1 MDYWEVGWGWGWVVC
16 WNFRFMVFTISVLTH
31 VDRLLNSQKQRE
43 GGVLEF
49 AVSGF
54 RYHCT

>member
-1 MDYWEVGWGWGWVVC
+1 MGGGGGGCVGIFGFWFSLLVY
-16 WNFRFMVFTISVLTH
+16 L
-31 VDRLLNSQKQRE
+31 DRLVNSQKQRE